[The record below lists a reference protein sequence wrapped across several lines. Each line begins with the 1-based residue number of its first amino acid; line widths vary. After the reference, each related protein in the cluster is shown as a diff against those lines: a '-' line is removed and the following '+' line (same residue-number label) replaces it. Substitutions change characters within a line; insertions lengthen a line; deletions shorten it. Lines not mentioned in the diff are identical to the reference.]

1 MWEFVLAPAV
11 DHGKVRS
18 ASTLYYLKMGNEDM
32 GSDLPIVL
40 EFFVSVHSLAE
51 PSLLTFIKVI
61 FLINCEIFLYY
72 FEILKLWARKQ
83 AGDWSYACSHHLVFS
98 S

>member
-1 MWEFVLAPAV
+1 
-11 DHGKVRS
+11 
-18 ASTLYYLKMGNEDM
+18 M

-40 EFFVSVHSLAE
+40 EFFVSVHSSAE

-83 AGDWSYACSHHLVFS
+83 VGDWSYACSHHLVFS